1 MTRVQ
6 QNPRPAEAPGR
17 AKQRRCVLIVHGV
30 GEQKK
35 SDTLLYIGSPQV
47 NWILRWARLFYGDDS
62 TTKVGRVELSFV
74 PYDVG
79 EGDKPPYAL
88 LELPDQEWYF
98 AEAWWAGSSYHPSFG
113 TMLWWSLVHLFDIL
127 AQMVRATFVR
137 ARLVIHPKDMA
148 TSSQPARIWQLVD
161 FFNCVVLG
169 LTYAVACLMGYA
181 LLVPVMVL
189 AQIPIQSVQDFFLL
203 KVLRPVLTACAGE
216 FRMYLDDELQ
226 AANVRRRVAETAR
239 ALMKLAACD
248 ELTIVAH
255 SEGCVVSLGML
266 TDSTYEDVAV
276 RTRKLF
282 TFGAG
287 LNKSW
292 LIRPTLDRLFAPLQ
306 GNILWTDFWASYDPV
321 PAGKLDPGRHK
332 LDDGKSASIT
342 DLYQPTDEALEQ
354 VGQGKPP
361 VSEQVTNAMNPL
373 TDHGGY
379 FNNDEQVVIRLAAE
393 ISAPKHTDSSFW
405 PRESVL
411 LDLVRKRRVRV
422 SALALWRDIA
432 VAFWVFF
439 GFAPWVLG
447 WIQGV
452 DPWEPLSRI
461 KTQVGPAG
469 AILGVLGWLHD
480 SLPPLLAP
488 VSGLAGMLLQLPA
501 LLGLALL
508 LGVVVWVI
516 YRLVQW
522 TVWETWDKAARD
534 DFLTQC
540 ANSSRERRQAEV
552 PEGSPIPA
560 ATI

>member
-6 QNPRPAEAPGR
+6 QNPRPAEVPGH

-47 NWILRWARLFYGDDS
+47 DWILRWARLFYGAGS
-62 TTKVGRVELSFV
+62 TTRVGEVELSFV

-79 EGDKPPYAL
+79 EGDKPPYAM

-98 AEAWWAGSSYHPSFG
+98 AEAWWASSSYHPNFG

-127 AQMVRATFVR
+127 AQMVRATGER
-137 ARLVIHPKDMA
+137 AKNLAHPKPMD
-148 TSSQPARIWQLVD
+148 TSAQPARIWQLVD
-161 FFNCVVLG
+161 LFNCVVLG
-169 LTYAVACLMGYA
+169 LTYAIACLVGYVV
-181 LLVPVMVL
+181 LVPLIVL
-189 AQIPIQSVQDFFLL
+189 AQIPIQSVQDFVLL
-203 KVLRPVLTACAGE
+203 KLLRPVLTACAGE

-239 ALMKLAACD
+239 ALMAKANCD
-248 ELTIVAH
+248 ELTIIAH
-255 SEGCVVSLGML
+255 SEGCVVTLGML
-266 TDSTYEDVAV
+266 TDETFADVALH
-276 RTRKLF
+276 TRKLF

-292 LIRPTLDRLFAPLQ
+292 LIRPTLDRLFAPLK

-332 LDDGKSASIT
+332 RADGTPSSMT
-342 DLYQPTDEALEQ
+342 DLYKPTEGALEQ
-354 VGQGKPP
+354 VGSEKPP
-361 VSEQVTNAMNPL
+361 ISEQVTNAMNPL

-379 FNNDEQVVIRLAAE
+379 FANDEQVLLRLAAE
-393 ISAPKHTDSSFW
+393 ISAPNHKDSSFW
-405 PRESVL
+405 PVEKVL
-411 LDLVRKRRVRV
+411 FNLVRKRRVRV

-432 VAFWVFF
+432 VAFWLF
-439 GFAPWVLG
+439 GSFAPWVFG
-447 WIQGV
+447 WIQSV

-488 VSGLAGMLLQLPA
+488 LSGLAGVLLQLPA
-501 LLGLALL
+501 LVGLAALF
-508 LGVVVWVI
+508 GVIVWVV
-516 YRLVQW
+516 YRFVQW
-522 TVWETWDKAARD
+522 KWWEAWDAAARE
-534 DFLTQC
+534 DFLKQC
-540 ANSSRERRQAEV
+540 ARSSRERRQAEV
-552 PEGSPIPA
+552 PEGSPVPA
-560 ATI
+560 AIV